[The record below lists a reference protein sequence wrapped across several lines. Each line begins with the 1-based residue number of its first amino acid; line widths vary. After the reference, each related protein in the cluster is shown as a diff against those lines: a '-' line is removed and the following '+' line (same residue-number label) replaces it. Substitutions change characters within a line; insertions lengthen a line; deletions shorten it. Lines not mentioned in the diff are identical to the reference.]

1 MRVILLIRLILGCT
15 KLQQIPL
22 FGCCFLPGIKK
33 LFQVILV
40 WSGVRALINLKVTRI
55 KIGKPDQNFVF

>member
-1 MRVILLIRLILGCT
+1 MIILLIQLILGCT
-15 KLQQIPL
+15 KLQQIRL
-22 FGCCFLPGIKK
+22 FGCCFLPGINK

-40 WSGVRALINLKVTRI
+40 WSGVRALIDLKVTRI